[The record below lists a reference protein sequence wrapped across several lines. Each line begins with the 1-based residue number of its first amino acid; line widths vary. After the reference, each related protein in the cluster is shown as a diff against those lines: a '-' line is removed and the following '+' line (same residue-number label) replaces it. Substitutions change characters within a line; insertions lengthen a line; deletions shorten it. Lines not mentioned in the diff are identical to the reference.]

1 MNSITKKS
9 RFTRAAAGL
18 AAGILATSL
27 GVAAAAEVHTTL
39 AGGNEVPAVT
49 TPAKGSGVI
58 TVNPDMTLSGSV
70 MTSGVDGTMAHIHQA
85 AAGKNGPVIVPLEKK
100 GAGEWVV
107 PAGAKFTDAQYKA
120 YKAGDLYYN
129 VHSDAHKGG
138 EIRGQLKP

>member
-1 MNSITKKS
+1 MSSITKKS
-9 RFTRAAAGL
+9 RFTFAAAGL
-18 AAGILATSL
+18 MAGILATGW

-39 AGGNEVPAVT
+39 AGANEVPAVT

-58 TVNPDMTLSGSV
+58 TVNPDMTLTGSV
-70 MTSGVDGTMAHIHQA
+70 KTSGVDGTMAHIHQA

-100 GAGEWVV
+100 SPTEWAV